1 MEVSDDISFVFTTQ
15 AVAILQQKACGCR
28 AGNVINLA
36 AASKWFSARMQ
47 PEVAAGTVFV
57 TIQGFSLVVCD
68 VFR

>member
-36 AASKWFSARMQ
+36 AASKCFSAQIQ
-47 PEVAAGTVFV
+47 PEVAAVTVF
-57 TIQGFSLVVCD
+57 I
-68 VFR
+68 